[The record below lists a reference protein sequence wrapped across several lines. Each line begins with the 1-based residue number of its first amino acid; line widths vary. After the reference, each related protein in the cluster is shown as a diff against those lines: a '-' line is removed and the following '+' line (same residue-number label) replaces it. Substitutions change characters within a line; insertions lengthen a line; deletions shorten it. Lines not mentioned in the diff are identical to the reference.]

1 MKSGGS
7 ERPPSLPTSIQPSAR
22 GTSLGAIAAQQFR
35 HSVVG
40 IVGLVIV
47 MLFLA
52 VTVAAPWIAPY
63 DPVYADFANVLT
75 PPSWTHPFGTDDI
88 GRDILSRVIHG
99 ARISLGAGL
108 APVAFALAVG
118 LPLGLLAGYAG
129 GMIDN
134 VLMRA
139 VEVILAFPTL
149 VLALGITAILG
160 PKLSHA
166 LLAIGL
172 VFVPN
177 FARLIRGQVLS
188 VREND
193 FVTAARALGGTDT
206 RVVVQHVLPNCVA
219 PLLVQS
225 SFAISFAILVEA
237 ALSFLGLGTQ
247 PPTPSWGIMLSQGR
261 GYLEQAPWL
270 GAFPGVAIFLT
281 VLGFNLVGD
290 GLRDALDPRLKS

>member
-1 MKSGGS
+1 VS
-7 ERPPSLPTSIQPSAR
+7 SIVATATR
-22 GTSLGAIAAQQFR
+22 GTSLGAIAVGQFR
-35 HSVVG
+35 RS
-40 IVGLVIV
+40 IVGLVGLALV
-47 MLFLA
+47 ALFLM
-52 VTVAAPWIAPY
+52 VTLLAPWLAPY
-63 DPVYADFANVLT
+63 DPIYADFANVLA
-75 PPSWTHPFGTDDI
+75 PPSWPHPCGTDDI
-88 GRDILSRVIHG
+88 GRDILSRVIYG
-99 ARISLGAGL
+99 SRISLSAGL
-108 APVAFALAVG
+108 APVAFALVVG

-129 GMIDN
+129 GTIDN

-193 FVTAARALGGTDT
+193 FVTAARALGGSDT

-270 GAFPGVAIFLT
+270 GAFPGLAIFLT

>member
-1 MKSGGS
+1 VSTVAA
-7 ERPPSLPTSIQPSAR
+7 PAR
-22 GTSLGAIAAQQFR
+22 GTSLGAIAVGQFR
-35 HSVVG
+35 RSL
-40 IVGLVIV
+40 VGLVGLALV
-47 MLFLA
+47 AVFLA
-52 VTVAAPWIAPY
+52 VTALAPVLAPY
-63 DPVYADFANVLT
+63 DPIYADFANVLA
-75 PPSWTHPFGTDDI
+75 PPTWQHPFGTDDI
-88 GRDILSRVIHG
+88 GRDILSRVIYG
-99 ARISLGAGL
+99 ARISLSAGL
-108 APVAFALAVG
+108 APVMFALLVG
-118 LPLGLLAGYAG
+118 LPLGLIAGYAG
-129 GMIDN
+129 GTIDN
-134 VLMRA
+134 LLMRA

-193 FVTAARALGGTDT
+193 FVTAARALGGSDV
-206 RVVVQHVLPNCVA
+206 RVVLQHVLPNCVA

-247 PPTPSWGIMLSQGR
+247 PPTPSWGIMLAQGR

-270 GAFPGVAIFLT
+270 GAFPGLAIFLT

>member
-1 MKSGGS
+1 MSS
-7 ERPPSLPTSIQPSAR
+7 VAASAGR
-22 GTSLGAIAAQQFR
+22 GTSLSAIAVGQFR
-35 HSVVG
+35 RSVVG
-40 IVGLVIV
+40 LVGLALVLV
-47 MLFLA
+47 FLG
-52 VTVAAPWIAPY
+52 VTGLAPWLAPY
-63 DPVYADFANVLT
+63 DPIHADFANVLA
-75 PPSWTHPFGTDDI
+75 PPSWPHPFGTDDI
-88 GRDILSRVIHG
+88 GRDILSRVIYG
-99 ARISLGAGL
+99 SRISLSAGL
-108 APVAFALAVG
+108 APVLFALAVG

-129 GMIDN
+129 GTIDN

-193 FVTAARALGGTDT
+193 FVTAARALGGSDT
-206 RVVVQHVLPNCVA
+206 RVVLQHVLPNCVA

-270 GAFPGVAIFLT
+270 GAFPGLAIFLT
-281 VLGFNLVGD
+281 VLGFNLMGD